1 VVNVVGVQ
9 YERTGKSLDLDNL
22 GMREMQRKAFQKRN
36 EKYILIKAPPASG
49 KSRAL
54 MFIGLDKIY
63 KQKLKKVIVSVP
75 ERTIGKSFR
84 KTPLKLIEAPWLIAL
99 PSRLSKII

>member
-1 VVNVVGVQ
+1 MTNVIDVE
-9 YERTGKSLDLDNL
+9 YKSTGKSLNIDNL

-54 MFIGLDKIY
+54 MFIGLDKIHN
-63 KQKLKKVIVSVP
+63 QGIQKVIVSVP
-75 ERTIGKSFR
+75 ERTIGKSFQ
-84 KTPLKLIEAPWLIAL
+84 KT
-99 PSRLSKII
+99 LS